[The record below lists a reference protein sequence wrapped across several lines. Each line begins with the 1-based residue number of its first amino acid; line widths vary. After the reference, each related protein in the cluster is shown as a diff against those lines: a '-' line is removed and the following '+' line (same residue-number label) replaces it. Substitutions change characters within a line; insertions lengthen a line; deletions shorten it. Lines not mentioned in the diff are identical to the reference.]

1 MPTEVEKAAPQPLAA
16 AAKWGAIAVLGS
28 VSIIAVAWVILTNRT
43 QPLIVP
49 SSGQPL
55 TNTDVHSS
63 QAPMTA
69 GSLLDLN
76 TATAAQL
83 EHLPG
88 IGPALAA
95 RIIADRTQHG
105 PYATVDQLDRV
116 KGIGPKTLEKLRPHI
131 TVKQPDAQ

>member
-1 MPTEVEKAAPQPLAA
+1 MPTDAEKAAPQPLAA

-28 VSIIAVAWVILTNRT
+28 VAIIAVTWVILTNRT

-49 SSGQPL
+49 STDRPAASADAEQP
-55 TNTDVHSS
+55 
-63 QAPMTA
+63 QAPTI

-76 TATAAQL
+76 SATAAQL

-105 PYATVDQLDRV
+105 PYATVEQLDRV
-116 KGIGPKTLEKLRPHI
+116 RGIGPKTVEKLRPHI
-131 TVKQPDAQ
+131 TVK